1 MCYSIINNK
10 HSGTVTLA
18 SFPDDIL
25 YIISKDLDF
34 LSILA
39 LRSTCRMI
47 YLSFSNE
54 VTFSHVSIPSISHDQ
69 FVKIFSHLKSTH
81 KLSFI
86 RKFTFNDP
94 KIKAE
99 DVISILEN
107 CENLQYLYILGC
119 KEVKLLPITTAMK
132 NWYQES
138 EIYEKGVLISKKR
151 KLQKLKKIVMT
162 RCIGGKRHSLLI
174 KKVLEDIQLLKY
186 HQQQHEEFCNVKR
199 YMRSIN
205 LCHENQINS
214 HDTSLFINTNNTFK
228 NQINYGKKD
237 DTNDGIFQF
246 RSCSDLSCEP
256 CILKCAG
263 CGTKYKYWDEFWIK
277 CGWCKDRH
285 FCGDC
290 VMEASKK
297 NVFKTYT
304 FQFMKI
310 KLCQLF
316 DLPCPY

>member
-1 MCYSIINNK
+1 MCRSVISNK
-10 HSGTVTLA
+10 FSGTVTLA

-25 YIISKDLDF
+25 YIIGKDLDF

-69 FVKIFSHLKSTH
+69 FVKIFSHLKSTN

-94 KIKAE
+94 QIKSE

-132 NWYQES
+132 NWYQEA
-138 EIYEKGVLISKKR
+138 EFCEKDGVLSSKKR

-174 KKVLEDIQLLKY
+174 KKVLENIQLLKY

-205 LCHENQINS
+205 LCHGNQNNA
-214 HDTSLFINTNNTFK
+214 HYVLQHVGTNNSFT
-228 NQINYGKKD
+228 NPVICSKKD

-246 RSCSDLSCEP
+246 RSCSDPSCEP
-256 CILKCAG
+256 CTLKCVG

-277 CGWCKDRH
+277 CGWCKERH
-285 FCGDC
+285 FCGNC
-290 VMEASKK
+290 VMDASRK

-316 DLPCPY
+316 DLPCL

>member
-1 MCYSIINNK
+1 MCPVRSNQ
-10 HSGTVTLA
+10 HSGTVNLA

-25 YIISKDLDF
+25 YIIGKDLDF

-54 VTFSHVSIPSISHDQ
+54 ITFSHVSIPSISHDQ
-69 FVKIFSHLKSTH
+69 FVKIFSHLKSTN
-81 KLSFI
+81 KLLFI

-94 KIKAE
+94 QIKAE
-99 DVISILEN
+99 DVITILEN

-132 NWYQES
+132 NWYQEA
-138 EIYEKGVLISKKR
+138 EFF
-151 KLQKLKKIVMT
+151 
-162 RCIGGKRHSLLI
+162 
-174 KKVLEDIQLLKY
+174 LEDIQLLKY

-205 LCHENQINS
+205 LCHENQNNPNYIS
-214 HDTSLFINTNNTFK
+214 QFVDTNNSFTNSVTFS
-228 NQINYGKKD
+228 KKD

-246 RSCSDLSCEP
+246 RSCSDPLCEP
-256 CILKCAG
+256 CTLKCAG

-297 NVFKTYT
+297 NVFRTYT

-316 DLPCPY
+316 DLPCP

>member
-1 MCYSIINNK
+1 MCPVRSNQ
-10 HSGTVTLA
+10 HSGTVNLA

-25 YIISKDLDF
+25 YIIGKDLDF

-54 VTFSHVSIPSISHDQ
+54 ITFSHVSIPSISHDQ
-69 FVKIFSHLKSTH
+69 FVKIFSHLKSTN
-81 KLSFI
+81 KLLFI

-94 KIKAE
+94 QIKAE
-99 DVISILEN
+99 DVITILEN

-132 NWYQES
+132 NWYKEA
-138 EIYEKGVLISKKR
+138 EFF
-151 KLQKLKKIVMT
+151 
-162 RCIGGKRHSLLI
+162 
-174 KKVLEDIQLLKY
+174 LEDIQLLKY
-186 HQQQHEEFCNVKR
+186 HQQQHEEFCNVKK
-199 YMRSIN
+199 YMKSIN
-205 LCHENQINS
+205 LCHENQNNPNYIS
-214 HDTSLFINTNNTFK
+214 QFVDTNNFSK
-228 NQINYGKKD
+228 NSVTCSKKD

-246 RSCSDLSCEP
+246 RSCSDPLCEP
-256 CILKCAG
+256 CTLKCAG
-263 CGTKYKYWDEFWIK
+263 CATKYKYWDEFWIK

-297 NVFKTYT
+297 NVFRTYT

-316 DLPCPY
+316 DLPCP